1 MTMRFRRPFLLLLLT
16 ILSSFLV
23 LTACTIGTGE
33 DRVRTVLVTVPVVV
47 TATTDPNATP
57 NVIIIT
63 ATTDRTQV
71 NVPENLVGQGTR
83 DGSGANTLNVT
94 AQSLDLT
101 ESVESGVDMP
111 QGCLPHTVAEGDTVF
126 GIADEYGVNPF
137 VMLEV
142 NGMTEET
149 AFLNIGD
156 VLIVP
161 VEGCPIEQIIVQPQ
175 TPDEED
181 VEETEAVEE
190 TAEATESANTTPTV
204 TPTITLAPTADDENT
219 DIEIV
224 GIVSGGDV
232 TAEGIRI
239 RNNGRL
245 VDITDWVLTDADG
258 NEYTFGEQLIF
269 SNSELTLYTR
279 TGQDVPIARYWGLET
294 AVWQAGDVVT
304 LVDADGNVQASYRVP
319 VTSSP

>member
-1 MTMRFRRPFLLLLLT
+1 MLFRRPFFLLMLIL
-16 ILSSFLV
+16 LSSFLM
-23 LTACTIGTGE
+23 LIGCTVGTPEEG
-33 DRVRTVLVTVPVVV
+33 VRTVLITVEIII
-47 TATTDPNATP
+47 TATPDPNVTP

-71 NVPENLVGQGTR
+71 NVPENLVGTSRANGTPSLNATPLPL
-83 DGSGANTLNVT
+83 DQTQTAGS
-94 AQSLDLT
+94 SLPD
-101 ESVESGVDMP
+101 
-111 QGCLPHTVAEGDTVF
+111 GCLPHTVGDGDTVF
-126 GIADEYGVNPF
+126 GLAEEYGVNPF

-149 AFLNIGD
+149 AFLNLGD

-161 VEGCPIEQIIVQPQ
+161 VEGCPIEQIIVQPNV
-175 TPDEED
+175 PDG
-181 VEETEAVEE
+181 EETETVVEE

-204 TPTITLAPTADDENT
+204 TPTITLAPTAVDSL
-219 DIEIV
+219 IEIV
-224 GIVSGGDV
+224 GIVSAGDV
-232 TAEGIRI
+232 TAEGVRI

-245 VDITDWVLTDADG
+245 VDITGWVLTDADG

-279 TGQDVPIARYWGLET
+279 IGQDVPIARYWGLET

-304 LVDADGNVQASYRVP
+304 LVNEEGDVQASYRVP
-319 VTSSP
+319 VSGNP

>member
-1 MTMRFRRPFLLLLLT
+1 MRFRRPFFLLLLT
-16 ILSSFLV
+16 ILSTFLV
-23 LTACTIGTGE
+23 LSACTVGTGE

-71 NVPENLVGQGTR
+71 NVPESLVGGTR
-83 DGSGANTLNVT
+83 DGSGASTLNVT

-101 ESVESGVDMP
+101 ESVGSDVP
-111 QGCLPHTVAEGDTVF
+111 TGCLVHVVGDGDTVF
-126 GIADEYGVNPF
+126 GVADEYGVNPF

-156 VLIVP
+156 ELIVP
-161 VEGCPIEQIIVQPQ
+161 VEGCPIEQIIVQPD

-190 TAEATESANTTPTV
+190 TPEVTESANTTPTV
-204 TPTITLAPTADDENT
+204 TPTITLAPTAVDSE
-219 DIEIV
+219 IEIV
-224 GIVSGGDV
+224 GIISGGDV
-232 TAEGIRI
+232 TAEGVRI

-245 VDITDWVLTDADG
+245 VDITGWVLTDADE

-304 LVDADGNVQASYRVP
+304 LANEDGDVQATYRVP